1 MRGKF
6 METIQAARRMHERCQ
21 ELRKAGKTIGFV
33 PTMGALHEG
42 HLSLLRFCRD
52 QNDVAIASIFVN
64 PTQFNDRNDLRNYPR
79 MPEKDIELLKGEG
92 CDFVFLPDENEMYP
106 EPDTRLFDFGGL
118 ENYMEGRDRP
128 GHFNGVAQVVTRL
141 FDIVMPH
148 RAYFGLKDFQQL
160 AIVRKFVS
168 DLQYP
173 VEIIPCP
180 IVREPDGL
188 AMSSRN
194 MRLNA
199 EQRTHAALISQ
210 TLFRAKEMAGKTPV
224 AVIRNFVTDRI
235 NADPFLET
243 EYFEIVNGVTLK
255 PVGTWD
261 EPGEKVG
268 CIAVN
273 VGQVRLIDNV
283 VFSL

>member
-1 MRGKF
+1 MKLIYKASELSQATSSARRAGKF
-6 METIQAARRMHERCQ
+6 
-21 ELRKAGKTIGFV
+21 IGFV

-42 HLSLLRFCRD
+42 HLSLMHFCRD

-64 PTQFNDRNDLRNYPR
+64 PTQFNDSNDLRNYPR
-79 MPEKDIELLKGEG
+79 MPDKDIAMLKGEG
-92 CDFVFLPDENEMYP
+92 CDIVFLPDENEMYP
-106 EPDTRLFDFGGL
+106 VPDTRLFDFGGL
-118 ENYMEGRDRP
+118 ENYMEGRHRP

-160 AIVRKFVS
+160 AIVKKFVS
-168 DLQYP
+168 DLRYP

-180 IVREPDGL
+180 IVRESDGL

-210 TLFRAKEMAGKTPV
+210 TLFQAKEMAGKAPV
-224 AVIRNFVTDRI
+224 AAIRNFVTDRI

-243 EYFEIVNGVTLK
+243 EYFEIVHGITLK
-255 PVGTWD
+255 PVGSWD

-283 VFSL
+283 VFSS